1 VDGIPFTATQN
12 TDGSYTATIHHSQ
25 GQIATMYSYKSNGA
39 PNGMSVWSLSFAN
52 GTYTATAIPEFKNL
66 IAYHGFSI
74 RITGDTGI
82 RMSSSIDPSV
92 RSQLIGSGISG
103 YHLVEYGTKT
113 VTQKYVDQGIPFVI
127 LGEMTRPTGGKSY
140 YTENGT
146 IVDAYSVDS
155 NTGRY
160 KFASVLSPVP
170 PSSYKTDY
178 AFRAYIILEKNN
190 VKYVIYGPIKDRSM
204 YTVATQVMSAN
215 EFNVGTD
222 EYNFVQDI
230 IDSGNKIQ

>member
-1 VDGIPFTATQN
+1 
-12 TDGSYTATIHHSQ
+12 
-25 GQIATMYSYKSNGA
+25 
-39 PNGMSVWSLSFAN
+39 VWSLSFSN

-103 YHLVEYGTKT
+103 YHLVEYGTTT